1 MSFLSENKFL
11 IGGIALSSAAVGF
24 VTAWVLGRRGNSLF
38 KLGKTHTELS
48 PVNRY
53 VMEYGI
59 REPSPLRKLRQ
70 ATLDRADNALLCSA
84 DEAQLMRLLMQLIK
98 ARKVIEIGVYTGY
111 NTLSMAMML
120 PPDGKVVACD
130 ITDKFVKEIEG
141 ERYFKEAGVE
151 SKIDLK
157 LQSAITTLDELSAAG
172 EAGSFDLVFID
183 ADKLFYD
190 QFYEKSLQLI
200 RKGGLIVIDNV
211 LLGRTVCDPEKRASD
226 KHTKAI
232 HELNEKLHGDS
243 RVAISFLP
251 FSDGVTLAMKL

>member
-1 MSFLSENKFL
+1 MSFLSENKLL

-183 ADKLFYD
+183 ADKLF
-190 QFYEKSLQLI
+190 L
-200 RKGGLIVIDNV
+200 
-211 LLGRTVCDPEKRASD
+211 
-226 KHTKAI
+226 
-232 HELNEKLHGDS
+232 
-243 RVAISFLP
+243 
-251 FSDGVTLAMKL
+251 